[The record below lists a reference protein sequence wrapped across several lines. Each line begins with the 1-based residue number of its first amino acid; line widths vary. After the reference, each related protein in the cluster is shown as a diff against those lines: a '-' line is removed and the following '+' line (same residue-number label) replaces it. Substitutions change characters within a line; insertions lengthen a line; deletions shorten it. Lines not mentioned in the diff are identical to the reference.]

1 MRKQLFLAVTQRLK
15 SRVPQLAHFDLWNQN
30 VEFIEQE
37 AVFAMP
43 AVFMEFKPI
52 HWETLNGGIQQ
63 ADIVFCLHVV
73 TQWVHPSLD
82 GSPYQEDSLQIFDLL
97 DDIAAAL
104 HGMQGSGYTGCVRTD
119 SATNHNHEDIRED
132 IETFRIRV
140 TGKL

>member
-52 HWETLNGGIQQ
+52 HWETLNGGYSRPISCF
-63 ADIVFCLHVV
+63 ACML
-73 TQWVHPSLD
+73 SR
-82 GSPYQEDSLQIFDLL
+82 
-97 DDIAAAL
+97 
-104 HGMQGSGYTGCVRTD
+104 SGYIRPLTAPLIRKIHFRYSICLMILPQPYTACREAVTRDVCGQTPPLIITMRT
-119 SATNHNHEDIRED
+119 S
-132 IETFRIRV
+132 
-140 TGKL
+140 GKILKRLEYG